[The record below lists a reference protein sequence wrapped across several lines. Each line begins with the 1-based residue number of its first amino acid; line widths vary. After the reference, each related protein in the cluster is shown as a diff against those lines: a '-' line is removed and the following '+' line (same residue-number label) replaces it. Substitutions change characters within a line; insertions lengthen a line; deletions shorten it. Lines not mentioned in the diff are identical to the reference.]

1 MCASKNIAM
10 LMRVKYFYCDE
21 NMLLLVNLYVRILDI
36 TTNHICSFLQTL
48 GSSTPLRDGYVSMR
62 LGSGEVVSTTAVGVA
77 RLHFENNFLIL
88 NSVYF
93 IPGFRRNLISIS
105 MLHIR

>member
-36 TTNHICSFLQTL
+36 TMMSQL
-48 GSSTPLRDGYVSMR
+48 GSIFHLLWHFSAR
-62 LGSGEVVSTTAVGVA
+62 LLGHKSRRLWFLASGESKMQYKHT
-77 RLHFENNFLIL
+77 L
-88 NSVYF
+88 NVNRAYHKGYHKEAYS
-93 IPGFRRNLISIS
+93 GHL
-105 MLHIR
+105 